1 MAKVKTKFICSNCDK
16 VEFSWMGQC
25 SYCQEWNTF
34 EEKQEIKTSNS
45 LTSAISTKGVRKI
58 SEIKAENSLGFR
70 IKNYTHEVDRV
81 LGGGFFKGGLYLFG
95 GEPGIGKSTLC
106 LELLKYLDK
115 DLNSLYLAGE
125 ESVEQIA
132 SRADRLGTKL
142 ENVNFLE
149 SMYIEHILEELNST
163 SYDFLVIDSIQVL
176 KSLDNTISKSANYKL
191 ICETLI
197 EKVKPLGVTVILIG
211 HVTKDGE
218 LAGPKMLEHMVDVV
232 LYLEGDRVSPY
243 RFLKSVK
250 NRFGPTNEVGIFKMN
265 SKGLDPVEDATKEFL
280 EDHEKQVL
288 GACLGCMLSESRPI
302 IIEIQALVVKSNF
315 GYPKRSTVGFDLNRL
330 NMLLAVLQKYHKL
343 DLSEYDV
350 YVNVTGGLKVKDTGC
365 DLSLM
370 KAIESSFKKTT
381 NKMSDIYLGECSLT
395 GKIKNPFLKDLRVKE
410 MQRLGYNIVDQ
421 F

>member
-106 LELLKYLDK
+106 LELLKYFDENLK
-115 DLNSLYLAGE
+115 SLYLAGE

-149 SMYIEHILEELNST
+149 SMYIEHILEELNSN

-250 NRFGPTNEVGIFKMN
+250 NRFGPTNEVGIFKM
-265 SKGLDPVEDATKEFL
+265 
-280 EDHEKQVL
+280 
-288 GACLGCMLSESRPI
+288 
-302 IIEIQALVVKSNF
+302 
-315 GYPKRSTVGFDLNRL
+315 
-330 NMLLAVLQKYHKL
+330 
-343 DLSEYDV
+343 
-350 YVNVTGGLKVKDTGC
+350 
-365 DLSLM
+365 
-370 KAIESSFKKTT
+370 
-381 NKMSDIYLGECSLT
+381 
-395 GKIKNPFLKDLRVKE
+395 
-410 MQRLGYNIVDQ
+410 
-421 F
+421 